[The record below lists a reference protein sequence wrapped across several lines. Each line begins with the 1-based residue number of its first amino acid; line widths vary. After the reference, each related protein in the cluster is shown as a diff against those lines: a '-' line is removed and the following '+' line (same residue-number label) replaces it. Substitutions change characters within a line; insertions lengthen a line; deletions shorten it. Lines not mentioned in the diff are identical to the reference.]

1 MNMLGGVWAKVLQL
15 IDLAAKL
22 IVVGV
27 PVLYFMGW
35 SYLEKY
41 WEKLGVSDTLLGLS
55 TPDYLRSGA
64 MVLMV
69 SFIELS
75 PWVLRFSI
83 LIVVVIFALV
93 ITRMFFLPNLFSAR
107 RGVRAAQMAQKKD
120 AGKRLLPEYRRLA
133 RTVDGLVDTVS
144 AGSLSLMVSFL
155 FLLGL
160 ILVGIKPSQ
169 VMAEEAAA
177 KKLASLSNAAVEDG
191 NWLIAYS
198 DVAPGRPSLIVQC
211 GGDTCVVLT
220 GDRMEVWQRS
230 AIARMETC
238 RLVGKA
244 DDGTFQC
251 ISRSPPR

>member
-75 PWVLRFSI
+75 PWVLCFSI
-83 LIVVVIFALV
+83 LSVVDLRARHNEDVLCL
-93 ITRMFFLPNLFSAR
+93 RFLC
-107 RGVRAAQMAQKKD
+107 
-120 AGKRLLPEYRRLA
+120 
-133 RTVDGLVDTVS
+133 
-144 AGSLSLMVSFL
+144 
-155 FLLGL
+155 
-160 ILVGIKPSQ
+160 PS
-169 VMAEEAAA
+169 
-177 KKLASLSNAAVEDG
+177 K
-191 NWLIAYS
+191 
-198 DVAPGRPSLIVQC
+198 C
-211 GGDTCVVLT
+211 
-220 GDRMEVWQRS
+220 
-230 AIARMETC
+230 
-238 RLVGKA
+238 
-244 DDGTFQC
+244 
-251 ISRSPPR
+251 